1 MWWSPS
7 ACPTYQLQRGQHK
20 GQTGDIQTRCAK
32 ESKFLILLAVFLSLK
47 PFEFSLL
54 DFKTTVSLS
63 NLKNKMACFL
73 LPLAFPSVSEI

>member
-1 MWWSPS
+1 
-7 ACPTYQLQRGQHK
+7 
-20 GQTGDIQTRCAK
+20 
-32 ESKFLILLAVFLSLK
+32 LSLK